1 VNDRLP
7 SKIRTLAAVLHAI
20 IGIPIGI
27 FAIYGLSLL
36 IFNKTNYSLEGLL
49 IIDFLFGLPS
59 IFILPVVAWIQ
70 WLVTKKIHPFIDR
83 AGRSII
89 NYALNMLML
98 TLCLLFIFI
107 STCGVFTNGNSG
119 GSMGDNFIL
128 VSLVT
133 LNCLAIAHTL
143 NSVVAGIFALQGLQF
158 KNRLVYPFLR
168 DI

>member
-7 SKIRTLAAVLHAI
+7 LKFRLLAAILYI
-20 IGIPIGI
+20 IAGIPIGI
-27 FAIYGLSLL
+27 LAIYSLSIL
-36 IFNKTNYSLEGLL
+36 ISNNTSYNFKNAL

-59 IFILPVVAWIQ
+59 IIVLPFIAWIQ
-70 WLVTKKIHPFIDR
+70 WLITKRIHPFVDR

-89 NYALNMLML
+89 NYTLNMLML
-98 TLCLLFIFI
+98 ALCLLFIFI
-107 STCGVFTNGNSG
+107 STCGIFTNGNSG

-128 VSLVT
+128 VSLFT
-133 LNCLAIAHTL
+133 LNGLAIAHAL